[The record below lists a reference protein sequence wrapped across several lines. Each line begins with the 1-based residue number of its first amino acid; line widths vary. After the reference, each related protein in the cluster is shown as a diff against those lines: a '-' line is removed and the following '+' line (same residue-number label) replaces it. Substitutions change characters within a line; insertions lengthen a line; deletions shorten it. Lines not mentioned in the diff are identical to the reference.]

1 MIKLTIIDPE
11 GGEAKQKSQ
20 RIKDPHQKNIS
31 LRLEANRTE
40 DNKGMDLYWSAHFS
54 KRHSKDKD
62 KGKDKSND
70 KDTCNYSVETTI
82 VHPTDTSKN
91 ITQSNYSFFKSY
103 HRYILYTTLP
113 YYPRTYVHIY
123 SLFL

>member
-20 RIKDPHQKNIS
+20 RIKDSHQKNIS

-54 KRHSKDKD
+54 KKHSKDKD

-70 KDTCNYSVETTI
+70 KDTCNYLVETTI

-91 ITQSNYSFFKSY
+91 ITQSNYSFLNHAIDTIY
-103 HRYILYTTLP
+103 HLP
-113 YYPRTYVHIY
+113 YYSLTYVHMH